1 MELADLIQHF
11 RLENGVSQRKNS
23 KIETCY
29 PNDLEKLFQGHTRI
43 RQKVEK
49 LTSLRQNGPISGNIN
64 PMNY

>member
-29 PNDLEKLFQGHTRI
+29 PDDLEKLFQGHTRI
-43 RQKVEK
+43 RKKGGK
-49 LTSLRQNGPISGNIN
+49 LTSLRQNGHISVNIRPIDL
-64 PMNY
+64 